1 MRFIHKV
8 RYFVMT
14 QILSDFLIQTTV
26 FYIMKPI
33 ICVSSNKNNLTCILK
48 ESISFFYKLIY
59 QIKIPYFKVKLFKS
73 NIFKLSFL
81 FSQEILIT

>member
-8 RYFVMT
+8 RYFVVT

-33 ICVSSNKNNLTCILK
+33 ICISSNKNNLTCILK
-48 ESISFFYKLIY
+48 KSISFF
-59 QIKIPYFKVKLFKS
+59 
-73 NIFKLSFL
+73 
-81 FSQEILIT
+81 